1 MLILEK
7 IKQIKDNI
15 QGEHMTPKRID
26 PQYRKEKILSYV
38 VEEYVR
44 HVTPISSNQIVDEC
58 LCDVSSAT
66 VRNILAELEEQGLLT
81 HPHTSAGRVP
91 TQSGYRYYV
100 NNLMHEIKLLNEEK
114 KRILSEYHQG
124 VSEVED
130 LLRRTSEVLA
140 QETRC
145 PSIITI
151 DGEHKIFCHG
161 MSFVAG
167 YPEFHNIERIQHIL
181 QILEAKERL
190 LELINRDI
198 EKKIKIYIGDEVG
211 CDDIED
217 CSLVISKFG
226 AGRGPKG
233 RLALLGP
240 TRMNYEKAISML
252 EYFSE
257 LIDDMLE
264 GENR

>member
-1 MLILEK
+1 
-7 IKQIKDNI
+7 
-15 QGEHMTPKRID
+15 MTPKRID
-26 PQYRKEKILSYV
+26 PQYRKEKILAYV

-44 HVTPISSNQIVDEC
+44 HITPISSSQIVDEC

-66 VRNILAELEEQGLLT
+66 VRNILADLEEQGLLT
-81 HPHTSAGRVP
+81 HPHTSAGRMP

-100 NNLMHEIKLLNEEK
+100 NHLMHEIKLLTEEK
-114 KRILSEYHQG
+114 KRILAEYRQG
-124 VSEVED
+124 VSQIEE
-130 LLRRTSEVLA
+130 LLHKTSEVLA

-167 YPEFHNIERIQHIL
+167 YPEFNNIKRIQHML
-181 QILEAKERL
+181 QILEAKEKL

-198 EKKIKIYIGDEVG
+198 EQKIKIYIGDEVG
-211 CDDIED
+211 CEDMED

-226 AGRGPKG
+226 GKHGPAG

-240 TRMNYEKAISML
+240 TRMNYEKVISIL

-257 LIDDMLE
+257 LVDNQLE
-264 GENR
+264 ENAR